1 MLTAAIMSYGLL
13 RIDSRKKDVRKG
25 YQEKGIFLKFAEHKQ
40 GGCIVGRYI
49 REMDLQLPENEVRE
63 LIDGFLKEN
72 GFYRG
77 EWQGQIYWTADY
89 GINMPIPPIR
99 IAKAYIGLYFF
110 DYTYENGKLHFEA
123 WMRDGKKKEIGLTGW
138 YLWQIKEPYTGLV
151 SKLEKELIDKL
162 PQDSEL
168 RLQAGDSTQIEN
180 SKRRMGK
187 AHLILGVVGILVM
200 IATFSNVLR
209 HLGRLLGL

>member
-1 MLTAAIMSYGLL
+1 MS
-13 RIDSRKKDVRKG
+13 
-25 YQEKGIFLKFAEHKQ
+25 
-40 GGCIVGRYI
+40 RYI
-49 REMDLQLPENEVRE
+49 REMDLQLPENEVQG

-89 GINMPIPPIR
+89 GINMPIPPVR
-99 IAKAYIGLYFF
+99 VAKAYIGLYFF

-123 WMRDGKKKEIGLTGW
+123 WIRDGKKKEIGLTGW

-151 SKLEKELIDKL
+151 SKLERELIDGL

-168 RLQAGDSTQIEN
+168 RLQAGNSTQIEN
-180 SKRRMGK
+180 SSRRMGK
-187 AHLILGVVGILVM
+187 AHLLLGVLGILAV
-200 IATFSNVLR
+200 AAAFFNVLSR
-209 HLGRLLGL
+209 